1 MERGS
6 VRMSLTK
13 QQEEILRITQEEC
26 GEVIQIISKCCRFG
40 IDEMHLKEGE
50 INRKLLAEEL
60 GDLLCM
66 IDLAMEFNLVNDIDL
81 HTAQVNKRKKLK
93 QWSTIFKDEE

>member
-1 MERGS
+1 
-6 VRMSLTK
+6 MSLTK

-40 IDEMHLKEGE
+40 IDNEHLKAGE
-50 INRKLLAEEL
+50 INRKLLAEEA

-66 IDLAMEFNLVNDIDL
+66 IDLMMEFGIVEDREVYE
-81 HTAQVNKRKKLK
+81 ARVNKRKKLK

>member
-1 MERGS
+1 
-6 VRMSLTK
+6 MSLTK

-40 IDEMHLKEGE
+40 IDNEHLKAGE
-50 INRKLLAEEL
+50 INRKLLAEEA

-66 IDLAMEFNLVNDIDL
+66 IDLMMEFEILNVNDV
-81 HTAQVNKRKKLK
+81 HHAQVGKRRKLK
-93 QWSTIFKDEE
+93 EWSTIFKDE